1 MANLKIITGIYM
13 KVNTMFLVPGH
24 QSEKNQKNHFY
35 CLLNV
40 QEVEAMSKKLICY
53 CKTVFWAKNSKIF
66 NFFKPFGLDP
76 LPRVTET

>member
-1 MANLKIITGIYM
+1 M

-24 QSEKNQKNHFY
+24 QSESEKSKKFHFY

-53 CKTVFWAKNSKIF
+53 CKTVFGLKIVKKL
-66 NFFKPFGLDP
+66 NFLSP
-76 LPRVTET
+76 LG